1 MEKVRVIVVDDSA
14 FMRKAISDMIESCA
28 DFEVIAKF
36 RDGRE
41 LVEKVDKFNPDLI
54 TLDVHMRDLD
64 GLATLKE
71 LKKMGKNYPIIML
84 SSATTEGSELT
95 LECLDNGAITFITK
109 PSGSIS
115 LDIDKVKERLI
126 DEIKGITSNIRVDKS
141 SNIHMRQ
148 IASNKESEIEN
159 KINDRRVNT
168 HFSQRKEIDNS
179 EKPSPM
185 INNKVIPKNK
195 KIDAVVI
202 GASTGGP
209 KALQQVLT
217 KLPANLNVPVFV
229 VQHMPEGFTKVFAE
243 RLNKVC
249 NLNVTEAEDGM
260 SINRNTIYIAKGG
273 SHMIIDSSIRV
284 SLNKEPSIWG
294 VRPAV
299 DKLFESASKVYG
311 GNLLSVVLTGMGKD
325 GAEGSKRIKDCG
337 GITISEDKSTCT
349 IYGMPKAAYETGKI
363 DLVLPL
369 DQICNKITEIVKGI

>member
-71 LKKMGKNYPIIML
+71 LKRMGKNYPIIML

-126 DEIKGITSNIRVDKS
+126 DEIKGITSNIRINKS

-148 IASNKESEIEN
+148 ITSNKELEIEN
-159 KINDRRVNT
+159 KIKDRRVNAQL
-168 HFSQRKEIDNS
+168 SQRKEINNS

>member
-126 DEIKGITSNIRVDKS
+126 DEIKGITSNIRVNK

-148 IASNKESEIEN
+148 ITSNKESEIEN
-159 KINDRRVNT
+159 KIKDIRVNAPL
-168 HFSQRKEIDNS
+168 SQRKEIDNS

-249 NLNVTEAEDGM
+249 NLNVAEAEDGM

>member
-1 MEKVRVIVVDDSA
+1 MEKVRVIVVDDSG

-71 LKKMGKNYPIIML
+71 LKRMGKNYPIIML

-369 DQICNKITEIVKGI
+369 DQICNKIAEIVKGI

>member
-126 DEIKGITSNIRVDKS
+126 DEIKGITSNIRINKS

-148 IASNKESEIEN
+148 ITSNKESEIEN
-159 KINDRRVNT
+159 KIKDRRVNT
-168 HFSQRKEIDNS
+168 HFSQRKEINNS

>member
-71 LKKMGKNYPIIML
+71 LKRMGKNYPIIML

-126 DEIKGITSNIRVDKS
+126 DEIKGITSNIRVNKS

-148 IASNKESEIEN
+148 ITSNKESEIEN
-159 KINDRRVNT
+159 KIKDRRVNT

-369 DQICNKITEIVKGI
+369 DQICNKIAEIVKGI

>member
-126 DEIKGITSNIRVDKS
+126 DEIKGITSNIRVNK

-148 IASNKESEIEN
+148 ITSNKESEIEN
-159 KINDRRVNT
+159 KIKDRRVNAQL
-168 HFSQRKEIDNS
+168 SQRKEINNS
-179 EKPSPM
+179 EKPSAM

>member
-71 LKKMGKNYPIIML
+71 LKRMGKNYPIIML

-126 DEIKGITSNIRVDKS
+126 DEIKGITSNIRVNKS

-148 IASNKESEIEN
+148 ITSNKELEIEN
-159 KINDRRVNT
+159 KIKDRRVNAQL
-168 HFSQRKEIDNS
+168 SQRKEINNS

-217 KLPANLNVPVFV
+217 KLPANLNVTVFV

>member
-71 LKKMGKNYPIIML
+71 LKRMGKNYPIIML

-126 DEIKGITSNIRVDKS
+126 DEIKGITSNIRVNK

-148 IASNKESEIEN
+148 ITSNKESEIEN
-159 KINDRRVNT
+159 KIKDRRVNAQL
-168 HFSQRKEIDNS
+168 SQRKEINNS

-369 DQICNKITEIVKGI
+369 DQICNKIAEIVKGI

>member
-126 DEIKGITSNIRVDKS
+126 DEIKGITSNIRVNK

-148 IASNKESEIEN
+148 ITSNKESEIEN
-159 KINDRRVNT
+159 KIKDRRVNAQI
-168 HFSQRKEIDNS
+168 SQRKEINNS

>member
-1 MEKVRVIVVDDSA
+1 
-14 FMRKAISDMIESCA
+14 
-28 DFEVIAKF
+28 
-36 RDGRE
+36 
-41 LVEKVDKFNPDLI
+41 
-54 TLDVHMRDLD
+54 
-64 GLATLKE
+64 
-71 LKKMGKNYPIIML
+71 
-84 SSATTEGSELT
+84 
-95 LECLDNGAITFITK
+95 
-109 PSGSIS
+109 
-115 LDIDKVKERLI
+115 
-126 DEIKGITSNIRVDKS
+126 
-141 SNIHMRQ
+141 
-148 IASNKESEIEN
+148 
-159 KINDRRVNT
+159 
-168 HFSQRKEIDNS
+168 
-179 EKPSPM
+179 M

>member
-71 LKKMGKNYPIIML
+71 LKKMGKNYPVIML

-126 DEIKGITSNIRVDKS
+126 DEIKGITSNIRVNKS

-148 IASNKESEIEN
+148 ITSNKESEIEN
-159 KINDRRVNT
+159 KIKDRRFNT

-249 NLNVTEAEDGM
+249 NLNVAEAEDGM

>member
-71 LKKMGKNYPIIML
+71 LKRMGKNYPIIML

-126 DEIKGITSNIRVDKS
+126 DEIKGITSNIRVNK

-148 IASNKESEIEN
+148 ITSNKELEIEN
-159 KINDRRVNT
+159 KIKDRRVNAQL
-168 HFSQRKEIDNS
+168 SQRKEIDNS

>member
-71 LKKMGKNYPIIML
+71 LKRMGKNYPIIML

-229 VQHMPEGFTKVFAE
+229 VQHMPEGFKKVFAE

-369 DQICNKITEIVKGI
+369 DQICNKIAEIVKGI

>member
-126 DEIKGITSNIRVDKS
+126 YEIKGITSNIRVNK

-148 IASNKESEIEN
+148 ITSNKESEIEN
-159 KINDRRVNT
+159 KIKDRRVNAQL
-168 HFSQRKEIDNS
+168 SQRKEINNS

-369 DQICNKITEIVKGI
+369 DQICNKIIEIVKGI

>member
-126 DEIKGITSNIRVDKS
+126 DEIKGITSNIRVNKS

-148 IASNKESEIEN
+148 ITSNKESEIEN
-159 KINDRRVNT
+159 KIKDRRVNA
-168 HFSQRKEIDNS
+168 HFSQRKEINNS

>member
-126 DEIKGITSNIRVDKS
+126 DEIKGITSNIRVNKS

-148 IASNKESEIEN
+148 ITSNKESEIEN
-159 KINDRRVNT
+159 KIKDRRVNAQL
-168 HFSQRKEIDNS
+168 SQRKEINNS

-195 KIDAVVI
+195 KIDAIVI

>member
-71 LKKMGKNYPIIML
+71 LKRMGKNYPIIML

-126 DEIKGITSNIRVDKS
+126 DEIKGITSNIRVNKS

-168 HFSQRKEIDNS
+168 HFSQRKEINNS

>member
-84 SSATTEGSELT
+84 SSATTEGSEIT

-126 DEIKGITSNIRVDKS
+126 DEIKGITSNIRVNK

-148 IASNKESEIEN
+148 ITSNKESEIEN
-159 KINDRRVNT
+159 KIKDRRVNAQL
-168 HFSQRKEIDNS
+168 SQRKEINNS

>member
-71 LKKMGKNYPIIML
+71 LKRMGKNYPIIML

-126 DEIKGITSNIRVDKS
+126 DEIKGITSNIRVNK

-148 IASNKESEIEN
+148 ITSNKELEIEN
-159 KINDRRVNT
+159 KIKDRRVNT
-168 HFSQRKEIDNS
+168 QLSQRKEINNS

-369 DQICNKITEIVKGI
+369 DQICNKIAEIVKGI

>member
-71 LKKMGKNYPIIML
+71 LKRMGKNYPIIML

-126 DEIKGITSNIRVDKS
+126 DEIKGITSNIRVNKS

-168 HFSQRKEIDNS
+168 HFSQRKEINNS

-369 DQICNKITEIVKGI
+369 DQICNKIAEIVKGI

>member
-126 DEIKGITSNIRVDKS
+126 DEIKGITSNIRVNK

-148 IASNKESEIEN
+148 ITSNKESEIEN
-159 KINDRRVNT
+159 KIKDRRVNT
-168 HFSQRKEIDNS
+168 QLSQRKEINNS

>member
-1 MEKVRVIVVDDSA
+1 MGKVRVIVVDDSA

-126 DEIKGITSNIRVDKS
+126 DEIKGITSNIRVNK
-141 SNIHMRQ
+141 SNIHMRE
-148 IASNKESEIEN
+148 ITSNKESEIEN
-159 KINDRRVNT
+159 KIKDRRVNA
-168 HFSQRKEIDNS
+168 HLSQRKEIDNS

>member
-71 LKKMGKNYPIIML
+71 LKRMGKNYPIIML

-126 DEIKGITSNIRVDKS
+126 DEIKGITSNIRVNKS

-148 IASNKESEIEN
+148 ITSNKESEIEN
-159 KINDRRVNT
+159 KIKDRRVNT
-168 HFSQRKEIDNS
+168 HFSQRKEINNS

>member
-126 DEIKGITSNIRVDKS
+126 DEIKGITSNIRVNKS

-159 KINDRRVNT
+159 KIKDRRVNAQL
-168 HFSQRKEIDNS
+168 SQRKEINNS

>member
-71 LKKMGKNYPIIML
+71 LKRMGKNYPIIML

-126 DEIKGITSNIRVDKS
+126 DEIKGITSNIRVNKS

-148 IASNKESEIEN
+148 ITSNKELEIEN
-159 KINDRRVNT
+159 KIKDRCVNAQL
-168 HFSQRKEIDNS
+168 SQRKEINNS